1 MILFK
6 VYSRNYFK
14 NVNPISITKKNIFDV
29 LRFKFQYCDLLVKK
43 KLPEAYNKQNAN
55 CVHWE

>member
-14 NVNPISITKKNIFDV
+14 NVNPLHNQKNIFAV
-29 LRFKFQYCDLLVKK
+29 LRFKFQYCDL
-43 KLPEAYNKQNAN
+43 
-55 CVHWE
+55 